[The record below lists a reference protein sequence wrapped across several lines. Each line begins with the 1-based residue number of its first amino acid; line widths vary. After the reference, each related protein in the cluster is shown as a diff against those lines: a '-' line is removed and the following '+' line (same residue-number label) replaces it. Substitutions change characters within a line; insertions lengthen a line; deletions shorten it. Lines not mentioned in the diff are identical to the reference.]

1 MAGLQ
6 DSGESNAGGRH
17 AAQLALALSDAAQDL
32 QSAAGATA
40 QVPQLV
46 DSAQRAA
53 QALRGEA
60 ALPGEQGLD
69 YDTLMKDFDR
79 VAEELQTA
87 LARLSSAA
95 SKVPTS

>member
-1 MAGLQ
+1 M
-6 DSGESNAGGRH
+6 
-17 AAQLALALSDAAQDL
+17 
-32 QSAAGATA
+32 
-40 QVPQLV
+40 PQLV

-53 QALRGEA
+53 QALKGEA